1 MTTIDPL
8 ADAEALYAAATADIP
23 GTASDEEVDRLV
35 HERTVAERTFM
46 MQAAPALLAEV
57 KLLRKELDLLRAELP
72 RMCARVREQAAQ
84 ELQDTVKGIVERAV
98 RKGYDIGGAELDDIA
113 TALGIPTT

>member
-1 MTTIDPL
+1 VTTTTDHQPL
-8 ADAEALYAAATADIP
+8 TDEQIAEIEARDYRRDQNGAAAYRQ
-23 GTASDEEVDRLV
+23 SDL
-35 HERTVAERTFM
+35 
-46 MQAAPALLAEV
+46 AAQDVPALLV
-57 KLLRKELDLLRAELP
+57 TVDLLRRELDLLRAELP

-98 RKGYDIGGAELDDIA
+98 RKGYDIGGPELDELA